1 MGGQGDFSEL
11 FLGHGEWLRGCL
23 GNVVY
28 NGVNILQ
35 RARHRAGKSDAQ
47 SITWNCAAEFD
58 ASVEQDI
65 SFVEEGAY
73 IALPNIIN
81 RTGIRQVISDAFELW
96 LFNAHGSF
104 MDSGPPKVVL
114 LVLKHPPLAKESHQ
128 CIINVIKIN
137 QWVYCPPDL
146 LKICVF

>member
-1 MGGQGDFSEL
+1 MNIHYGVYVGGQGDFSEL

-58 ASVEQDI
+58 ANIEQDI

-81 RTGIRQVISDAFELW
+81 RTGIRQVVSDAFKLW
-96 LFNAHGSF
+96 VFYVSCF
-104 MDSGPPKVVL
+104 MYSGPPKVVL
-114 LVLKHPPLAKESHQ
+114 LVLFKAPCPLAKESRQ
-128 CIINVIKIN
+128 FLIIVIKIN
-137 QWVYCPPDL
+137 Q
-146 LKICVF
+146 

>member
-1 MGGQGDFSEL
+1 MNIHYGVYVGGQGDFSEL

-58 ASVEQDI
+58 ASIEQDI

-81 RTGIRQVISDAFELW
+81 RTGIRQVISDALELW
-96 LFNAHGSF
+96 VFDAHILWEF
-104 MDSGPPKVVL
+104 HVQWPTQSG
-114 LVLKHPPLAKESHQ
+114 A
-128 CIINVIKIN
+128 
-137 QWVYCPPDL
+137 
-146 LKICVF
+146 FGA

>member
-1 MGGQGDFSEL
+1 MNIHYGVYVGGQGDFSEL

-58 ASVEQDI
+58 ANIEQDI

-81 RTGIRQVISDAFELW
+81 RTGIRQVVSDAFFKLW
-96 LFNAHGSF
+96 VFYVSCF
-104 MDSGPPKVVL
+104 MYSGPPKVVL
-114 LVLKHPPLAKESHQ
+114 LVLKHPAPWPKKVTNSL
-128 CIINVIKIN
+128 
-137 QWVYCPPDL
+137 
-146 LKICVF
+146 

>member
-1 MGGQGDFSEL
+1 MNIHYGVYVGGQGDFSEL

-35 RARHRAGKSDAQ
+35 RARQRAGKADAQ

-96 LFNAHGSF
+96 LFDAHILWEF
-104 MDSGPPKVVL
+104 HVPKGVL
-114 LVLKHPPLAKESHQ
+114 LVFKHPPFGQRKLPYQ
-128 CIINVIKIN
+128 FIMNVIKIN
-137 QWVYCPPDL
+137 QWVY
-146 LKICVF
+146 